1 MHKELQLKAQK
12 TEAITQ
18 MGKEHEQTIYKRNRN
33 DQQSCEKH
41 STSLVIL
48 KS

>member
-18 MGKEHEQTIYKRNRN
+18 MGKEHEQFTKETEMINKVVKNT
-33 DQQSCEKH
+33 QPH
-41 STSLVIL
+41 
-48 KS
+48 